1 MGTDEEEMDLTALR
15 TGEYPPVNRA
25 AAQLTIRAVV
35 TGMILGGVLSLCN
48 VYSGLLI
55 GWGFNM
61 SITAALLGFG
71 FWQTLSKVIG
81 SEDWGILENNINQT
95 AASSAASISS
105 AGLVAPIPALTMLTG
120 YQFTWGVLAVWT
132 FIITLCGIV
141 VAIGLRRQMLIVDAL
156 PFPSGIATAETV
168 KRMYARGSEAMS
180 QVRMLVGGATFAAA
194 LKLAVDLIPI
204 PKGLVPGGFKA
215 SGAAADAGVRTISL
229 KNMTFAFDPS
239 LLLAAVGAI
248 IGMRAAASMM
258 LGAVIAWGFLGPW
271 VLELGWADI
280 TKTAEGA
287 IAVDKPWYGKT
298 MKWLL
303 WPGVAMMVTASL
315 TSFAF
320 SWRSVLNAI
329 RGGRGKGGG
338 ADGGASEGDGD
349 EEAAGVTSI
358 EDADEVPRSY
368 FLGGLGVVLVAATI
382 TQITFFGITWWT
394 AIFGVMLTFLLAIVA
409 ARVSGETGVTPVGAM
424 GKVTQLTFGVI
435 TPGDPT
441 ANLMAANV
449 TGGAASQC
457 ADLLHDMKTGLM
469 IGASPRLQSFAQV
482 FGAFSGAL
490 IGCWAYLLIIPDPQN
505 MLLTPEWPAPAV
517 AAWKAVAEIFMSGID
532 AMPAGAIDAIYVAGG
547 AGIILAILEKKLPK
561 NLAKWTPSPAALGL
575 AFVIPAWNSMSM
587 FFGAIVALLVT
598 KYAETW
604 SERFLIVLASGLIA
618 GESLMGVGLAIQKV
632 IANVAGG

>member
-1 MGTDEEEMDLTALR
+1 MASEKSAASANPSDALSALA
-15 TGEYPPVNRA
+15 TGQYPPVDTT
-25 AAQLTIRAVV
+25 AAQLTVRAIV

-71 FWQTLSKVIG
+71 FWQSLHLVLNSK
-81 SEDWGILENNINQT
+81 EFGILENNINQT

-168 KRMYARGSEAMS
+168 KRMYARGSDAMS
-180 QVRMLVGGATFAAA
+180 QVKMLLGGAAVAAVF
-194 LKLAVDLIPI
+194 KLLVTLIPI
-204 PKGLVPGGFKA
+204 PKAAMPGA
-215 SGAAADAGVRTISL
+215 LTATGAAAQAGARTITL
-229 KNMTFAFDPS
+229 KNLTFALDPS
-239 LLLAAVGAI
+239 MLLAAVGAI

-258 LGAVIAWGFLGPW
+258 LGAIISWGILGPW
-271 VLELGWADI
+271 ILGLGWAAI
-280 TKTAEGA
+280 GTGA
-287 IAVDKPWYGKT
+287 DGAVLVDAPWYGTT

-303 WPGVAMMVTASL
+303 WPGVSMMVSASL

-320 SWRSVLNAI
+320 SWRSVLAAI
-329 RGGRGKGGG
+329 RGTGR
-338 ADGGASEGDGD
+338 
-349 EEAAGVTSI
+349 
-358 EDADEVPRSY
+358 DAETDDAEKINETDEVPRSY
-368 FLGGLGVVLVAATI
+368 FLAGLGIVLVAATAA
-382 TQITFFGITWWT
+382 QMAFFGITWWT
-394 AIFGVMLTFLLAIVA
+394 AIFGVLLTFLLAIVA

-424 GKVTQLTFGVI
+424 GKVTQLTFGIVS
-435 TPGDPT
+435 PGDAT
-441 ANLMAANV
+441 SNLMAANV

-482 FGAFSGAL
+482 FGALSGAL
-490 IGCWAYLLIIPDPQN
+490 VGCWAYLLIIPDPAN
-505 MLLTPEWPAPAV
+505 MLLTEEWPAPAV
-517 AAWKAVAEIFMSGID
+517 AAWKAVAEIFMTGID
-532 AMPAGAIDAIYVAGG
+532 AMPEGAINAIFIAGG
-547 AGIILAILEKKLPK
+547 AGIALAVAEKTLPKKL
-561 NLAKWTPSPAALGL
+561 AQWTPSPAAMGL

-587 FFGAIVALLVT
+587 FFGAVVALLVT

-618 GESLMGVGLAIQKV
+618 GESLTGVGIAIQKV
-632 IANVAGG
+632 IANVAG

>member
-1 MGTDEEEMDLTALR
+1 MGTDEEEMELSALR
-15 TGEYPPVNRA
+15 TGEYPPVNREA
-25 AAQLTIRAVV
+25 TQLTVRAIV

-71 FWQTLSKVIG
+71 FWQTLRAVIG
-81 SEDWGILENNINQT
+81 SKDWGILENNINQT

-120 YQFTWGVLAVWT
+120 YQFTWGVLVVWT
-132 FIITLCGIV
+132 FVITLCGIV
-141 VAIGLRRQMLIVDAL
+141 VAIGLRRQMLKVDAL

-168 KRMYARGSEAMS
+168 KKMYARGSGAMK
-180 QVRMLVGGATFAAA
+180 QVKMLIGAAGFAAA

-204 PKGLVPGGFKA
+204 PHGRVPGAFTA
-215 SGAAADAGVRTISL
+215 TGAAADAGARSISL

-248 IGMRAAASMM
+248 IGMRAAASML
-258 LGAVIAWGFLGPW
+258 LGAIIAWGVLGPW
-271 VLELGWADI
+271 VLELGWADM
-280 TKTAEGA
+280 TFSAEGA
-287 IAVDKPWYGKT
+287 IAVDKPWFKHT
-298 MKWLL
+298 VKWLL

-320 SWRSVLNAI
+320 SWRSILSAVRGK
-329 RGGRGKGGG
+329 RGGG
-338 ADGGASEGDGD
+338 ED
-349 EEAAGVTSI
+349 EDAAGVTSV
-358 EDADEVPRSY
+358 EDADEVPRKY
-368 FLGGLGVVLVAATI
+368 FLGGLLFVLVAASAA
-382 TQITFFGITWWT
+382 QIGFFGITWWT
-394 AIFGVMLTFLLAIVA
+394 AIFGVLLTFLLAVVA

-435 TPGDPT
+435 SPGDPT
-441 ANLMAANV
+441 GNLMAANV

-469 IGASPRLQSFAQV
+469 IGASPRLQTVAQV

-490 IGCWAYLLIIPDPQN
+490 IGCWAYLLIMPDPAN
-505 MLLTPEWPAPAV
+505 MIGTSEWPAPAV
-517 AAWKAVAEIFMSGID
+517 IAWKAVAEVFMVGIE
-532 AMPAGAIDAIYVAGG
+532 AMPPGALAALAVAGG
-547 AGIILAILEKKLPK
+547 AGVVLAIMEKKLPK
-561 NLAKWTPSPAALGL
+561 KLAKWTPSPAALGL

-587 FFGAIVALLVT
+587 FFGAVVALLVT

-604 SERFLIVLASGLIA
+604 AERFLIVLASGLIA
-618 GESLMGVGLAIQKV
+618 GESLMGVGIAIQKV
-632 IANVAGG
+632 ISNVAGG

>member
-1 MGTDEEEMDLTALR
+1 MASEKSAAAANPSDALSGLA
-15 TGEYPPVNRA
+15 TGQYPPVDTT
-25 AAQLTIRAVV
+25 AAQLTVRAVV

-71 FWQTLSKVIG
+71 FWQSLHLVLNSK
-81 SEDWGILENNINQT
+81 EFGILENNINQT

-156 PFPSGIATAETV
+156 PFPNGIATAETV
-168 KRMYARGSEAMS
+168 KRMYARGSEAMA
-180 QVRMLVGGATFAAA
+180 QVKMLLGGASVAAVV
-194 LKLAVDLIPI
+194 KLLVTLIPI
-204 PKGLVPGGFKA
+204 PKAAMPGAFA
-215 SGAAADAGVRTISL
+215 ATGAAAQAGARTITL
-229 KNMTFAFDPS
+229 KNLTFALDPS
-239 LLLAAVGAI
+239 MLLAAVGAI
-248 IGMRAAASMM
+248 IGMRAAASML
-258 LGAVIAWGFLGPW
+258 LGAVISWGLLGPW
-271 VLELGWADI
+271 VLSLGWAAI
-280 TKTAEGA
+280 GTNAEGA
-287 IAVDKPWYGKT
+287 VLVDAPWYGTT

-303 WPGVAMMVTASL
+303 WPGVSMMVSASL

-320 SWRSVLNAI
+320 SWRSVLAAI
-329 RGGRGKGGG
+329 RGTGGD
-338 ADGGASEGDGD
+338 ADETGPGDAHNGN
-349 EEAAGVTSI
+349 ET
-358 EDADEVPRSY
+358 DEVPRSY
-368 FLGGLGVVLVAATI
+368 FLAGLGIVLVAATAA
-382 TQITFFGITWWT
+382 QMAFFGITWWT
-394 AIFGVMLTFLLAIVA
+394 AIFGVLMTFLLAIVA
-409 ARVSGETGVTPVGAM
+409 ARVAGETGVTPVGAM
-424 GKVTQLTFGVI
+424 GKVTQLTFGLI
-435 TPGDPT
+435 SPGDAT
-441 ANLMAANV
+441 SNLMAANV

-482 FGAFSGAL
+482 FGALSGAL
-490 IGCWAYLLIIPDPQN
+490 VGCWAYLLIIPDPQT
-505 MLLTPEWPAPAV
+505 MLLTEEWPAPAV

-532 AMPAGAIDAIYVAGG
+532 AMPEGAINAIFIAGA
-547 AGIILAILEKKLPK
+547 AGIALAIAEKTLPK
-561 NLAKWTPSPAALGL
+561 KFAQWTPSPAAMGL

-587 FFGAIVALLVT
+587 FFGAVVALLVT

-618 GESLMGVGLAIQKV
+618 GESLTGVGIAIQKV
-632 IANVAGG
+632 IANVAG